1 MTLYMATIFGPVIVT
16 MLLSIILSE
25 MKSVMRRHKDGESIV
40 PEITSLAFSVILGV
54 ALFTI
59 FIGG

>member
-16 MLLSIILSE
+16 MLFAIIASE
-25 MKSVMRRHKDGESIV
+25 VKSVIRRHNDGESIA
-40 PEITSLAFSVILGV
+40 PEITSLSFSVILGI